1 MILPKEV
8 KEIIKA
14 LEGAG
19 FEAYAVGGCV
29 RDFILGREPYDWDIT
44 TNAKPKEI
52 QKIFKNSVY
61 ENQFG
66 TVAINT
72 ESKNERLKI
81 IEITT
86 YRVEEKYTDKR
97 HPDKVRFTSRL
108 EDDLARRDFTINAMA
123 LEIQNSKVKSQNDNS
138 KFKIIDPFNGQIDLK
153 NKIIRTVGDPNER
166 FNEDALR
173 LMRAI
178 RFAVQLNFAIE
189 EKTAEAIKENSN
201 NIVAISKERIR
212 DELIKI
218 ITTPRASSGFELL
231 RQFGLLKHIMPEL
244 EEGWGVS
251 QNKHHIYTVWE
262 HNLLSLDWAANHNY
276 KLENRMASLL
286 HDVGKPRVKKG
297 EGPDAT
303 FYNHEV
309 VGAKMTAK
317 ILERLKF
324 PKKFI
329 EKVALLTRYH
339 LFYYNVEEVTESS
352 VRRLVKN
359 VGPENMDDL
368 LEVRIADRK
377 GSGVPKAEPYK
388 LRHLR
393 AIIEKVSHDPIS
405 VKMLKI
411 NGDDL
416 IKILK
421 IEPGPKIGYILNILL
436 DEVLDDPQKNKK
448 EYLTSQVLKLD
459 KKPSKELEKMCK
471 MAQTKTQEVAEEEFR
486 NIKSKYRVS

>member
-1 MILPKEV
+1 MTLPKEV

-29 RDFILGREPYDWDIT
+29 RNFILGREPYDWDIT
-44 TNAKPKEI
+44 TSAKPEEI
-52 QKIFKNSVY
+52 QKVFTKSVY
-61 ENQFG
+61 ENDFG

-72 ESKNERLKI
+72 ESKNENLKI

-86 YRVEEKYTDKR
+86 YRLEEKYTDKR
-97 HPDKVRFTSRL
+97 HPDEVKFTKKL
-108 EDDLARRDFTINAMA
+108 EDDLARRDFTINAIA
-123 LEIQNSKVKSQNDNS
+123 YDGK
-138 KFKIIDPFNGQIDLK
+138 KFIDPFGGQKDIK
-153 NKIIRTVGDPNER
+153 NKIIRAVGEPDKR

-173 LMRAI
+173 LMRAA
-178 RFAVQLNFAIE
+178 RFAVQLNFDVE
-189 EKTAEAIKENSN
+189 KKTAEAIKDNSDD
-201 NIVAISKERIR
+201 IVAISKERIR
-212 DELIKI
+212 DELIKMMMTENAKLGI
-218 ITTPRASSGFELL
+218 EML
-231 RQFGLLKHIMPEL
+231 REFGLLKHILPEI
-244 EEGWGVS
+244 EEGWGVG

-262 HNLLSLDWAANHNY
+262 HNLLALDWAVKHNY

-286 HDVGKPRVKKG
+286 HDVAKPQTKHG
-297 EGPDAT
+297 EGSDST

-309 VGAKMTAK
+309 VGARIAAK

-329 EKVALLTRYH
+329 EKVVLLVRYH
-339 LFYYNVEEVTESS
+339 LFYYNVEEVSESS
-352 VRRLVKN
+352 VRRLVRN

-393 AIIEKVSHDPIS
+393 AIIEKVSRDPIS

-416 IKILK
+416 MKDLK
-421 IEPGPKIGYILNILL
+421 MKPGPKMGYLLNILL
-436 DEVLDDPQKNKK
+436 DEVLDEPKNNKK
-448 EYLTSQVLKLD
+448 EYLIKRA
-459 KKPSKELEKMCK
+459 KELGEESLEKLEKMFK
-471 MAQTKTQEVAEEEFR
+471 MAQAKTQEVAEEEFR
-486 NIKSKYRVS
+486 NIKSKFKV

>member
-1 MILPKEV
+1 MTLPKEV
-8 KEIIKA
+8 KGIIKA
-14 LEGAG
+14 LEGVG

-29 RDFILGREPYDWDIT
+29 RDFVLSNVKGLSIEPSDWDIT
-44 TNAKPKEI
+44 TNAKPEEI
-52 QKIFKNSVY
+52 QKVFTKSVY
-61 ENQFG
+61 ENDFG
-66 TVAINT
+66 TVAVNT
-72 ESKNERLKI
+72 ESKNENLKI

-97 HPDKVRFTSRL
+97 HPDEVKFTKKL
-108 EDDLARRDFTINAMA
+108 EDDLARRDFTVNAIA
-123 LEIQNSKVKSQNDNS
+123 YDGK
-138 KFKIIDPFNGQIDLK
+138 KFIDFFDGQKDIK
-153 NKIIRTVGDPNER
+153 NKIIRAVGNPDKR

-173 LMRAI
+173 LLRAI

-189 EKTAEAIKENSN
+189 PETAKAIKKNAN
-201 NIVAISKERIR
+201 DLAAISKERIR

-218 ITTPRASSGFELL
+218 IMTENAKLGIEML
-231 RQFGLLKHIMPEL
+231 REFGLLKHILPEI
-244 EEGWGVS
+244 EEGFGVG

-262 HNLLSLDWAANHNY
+262 HNLLALNWAVKHNY
-276 KLENRMASLL
+276 KLENRLASLL
-286 HDVGKPRVKKG
+286 HDVGKPKTKRG
-297 EGPDAT
+297 DGLDST

-329 EKVALLTRYH
+329 EKVVLLVRYH
-339 LFYYNVEEVTESS
+339 LFYYNVEEVSESS

-393 AIIEKVSHDPIS
+393 AVIEKVSHDPIS

-411 NGDDL
+411 NGDIL
-416 IKILK
+416 MKELK
-421 IEPGPKIGYILNILL
+421 IEPGQKIGYLLNILL
-436 DEVLDDPQKNKK
+436 DEVLDDPEKNTEEHLMARAVELNKRQ
-448 EYLTSQVLKLD
+448 TA
-459 KKPSKELEKMCK
+459 ELEKMYK
-471 MAQTKTQEVAEEEFR
+471 IAQTKTREVAEEEFR
-486 NIKSKYRVS
+486 SIKKKYYVS

>member
-1 MILPKEV
+1 MTLPKEV

-14 LEGAG
+14 LESAE

-29 RDFILGREPYDWDIT
+29 RDFVLSNVEGLSIEPYDWDIT
-44 TNAKPKEI
+44 TNAKPEEV

-86 YRVEEKYTDKR
+86 YRIEEKYTDKR
-97 HPDKVRFTSRL
+97 HPDIVKFTNKID
-108 EDDLARRDFTINAMA
+108 DDLSRRDFTINAIA
-123 LEIQNSKVKSQNDNS
+123 YDGK
-138 KFKIIDPFNGQIDLK
+138 KFIDPFNGQKDIK
-153 NKIIRTVGDPNER
+153 NKIIRAVGEPYKR

-178 RFAVQLNFAIE
+178 RFAVQLNFTIE
-189 EKTAEAIKENSN
+189 EETAKAIKENSN
-201 NIVAISKERIR
+201 DIVAISKERIR
-212 DELIKI
+212 DELIKTI
-218 ITTPRASSGFELL
+218 MTKNAKTGIEMLHG
-231 RQFGLLKHIMPEL
+231 FGLLKHIMPEL
-244 EEGWGVS
+244 EEGINVS

-262 HNLLSLDWAANHNY
+262 HNQRSLDWAANHNY
-276 KLENRMASLL
+276 KLENRIASLM
-286 HDVGKPRVKKG
+286 HDIGKPRTKKG
-297 EGPDAT
+297 DGLDAT

-309 VGAKMTAK
+309 VSAKMTAK

-329 EKVALLTRYH
+329 EKVVLLVRYH
-339 LFYYNVEEVTESS
+339 LFYYNIEEVTESS

-359 VGPENMDDL
+359 VGPENIDDL

-393 AIIEKVSHDPIS
+393 AIIEKVSRDPIS

-416 IKILK
+416 MKILK

-448 EYLTSQVLKLD
+448 EYLTSQILKLD
-459 KKPSKELEKMCK
+459 KKPPKELEKMCK
-471 MAQTKTQEVAEEEFR
+471 MAQAKTQEVAEEEFR
-486 NIKSKYRVS
+486 SIKRKYRVS

>member
-8 KEIIKA
+8 KNIIEA
-14 LEGAG
+14 LESAG

-29 RDFILGREPYDWDIT
+29 RDFVLSNVKGLSIEPSDWDIT
-44 TNAKPKEI
+44 TNAKPEEI
-52 QKIFKNSVY
+52 QKIFKKSVY
-61 ENQFG
+61 ENDFG

-72 ESKNERLKI
+72 ESKNETLKI

-86 YRVEEKYTDKR
+86 YRIEENYTDKR
-97 HPDKVRFTSRL
+97 HPDEVKFTTKL
-108 EDDLARRDFTINAMA
+108 EDDLARRDFTINAIA
-123 LEIQNSKVKSQNDNS
+123 YDGK
-138 KFKIIDPFNGQIDLK
+138 KFIDFFDGQKDIK
-153 NKIIRTVGDPNER
+153 NKLIRTVGNPDKR

-173 LMRAI
+173 LLRAI

-189 EKTAEAIKENSN
+189 PETAKAIKKNAN
-201 NIVAISKERIR
+201 DLVAISKERIR

-218 ITTPRASSGFELL
+218 IMTENAKPGIEML
-231 RQFGLLKHIMPEL
+231 REFGLLKHILPEV
-244 EEGWGVS
+244 EEGFAVG

-262 HNLLSLDWAANHNY
+262 HNLLALDWAVKHNY
-276 KLENRMASLL
+276 KLENRLASLL
-286 HDVGKPRVKKG
+286 HDVGKPKTKRG
-297 EGPDAT
+297 DGLDST

-329 EKVALLTRYH
+329 EKVVLLVRYH
-339 LFYYNVEEVTESS
+339 LFYYNVEEVGDSS

-393 AIIEKVSHDPIS
+393 AIIEKVSRDPIS

-416 IKILK
+416 MAMLK
-421 IEPGPKIGYILNILL
+421 VDPGPKIGFILNILL
-436 DEVLDDPQKNKK
+436 DEILDDPEKNGKK
-448 EYLTSQVLKLD
+448 YLSEQAKKLNGESLA
-459 KKPSKELEKMCK
+459 KLEKMFK
-471 MAQTKTQEVAEEEFR
+471 MAQDKTREAAEEEFKG
-486 NIKSKYRVS
+486 IKSKFRV

>member
-1 MILPKEV
+1 MTLPKEV
-8 KEIIKA
+8 KNIIKA

-29 RDFILGREPYDWDIT
+29 RDFVLSNVEGLSIEPNDWDIT
-44 TNAKPKEI
+44 TNAKPEEI
-52 QKIFKNSVY
+52 QKIFTKSVY
-61 ENQFG
+61 ENDFG

-72 ESKNERLKI
+72 ESNDENLKI

-86 YRVEEKYTDKR
+86 YRIEEKYTDKR
-97 HPDKVRFTSRL
+97 HPDEVKFTTKL
-108 EDDLARRDFTINAMA
+108 EDDLARRDFTVNAIA
-123 LEIQNSKVKSQNDNS
+123 YDGK
-138 KFKIIDPFNGQIDLK
+138 KFIDPFGGQKDIK
-153 NKIIRTVGDPNER
+153 SKIIRAVGEPQKR

-173 LMRAI
+173 LIRAI
-178 RFAVQLNFAIE
+178 RFAVQLNFSME
-189 EKTAEAIKENSN
+189 PETAREIKKNSN
-201 NIVAISKERIR
+201 DIVAISKERIR
-212 DELIKI
+212 DELVKI
-218 ITTPRASSGFELL
+218 IMAPNAKIGIEML
-231 RQFGLLKHIMPEL
+231 REYGLLKHILPEI
-244 EEGWGVS
+244 EAGFGVG

-262 HNLLSLDWAANHNY
+262 HNLLALDWAVKHNY
-276 KLENRMASLL
+276 KLENRIASLL
-286 HDVGKPRVKKG
+286 HDVGKPRVKIG
-297 EGPDAT
+297 EGLDST

-329 EKVALLTRYH
+329 EKVVLLVRYH
-339 LFYYNVEEVTESS
+339 LFYYNVEEVTDSS
-352 VRRLVKN
+352 VRRLVRN

-393 AIIEKVSHDPIS
+393 AIIEKVSRDPIS

-416 IKILK
+416 MAMLK

-436 DEVLDDPQKNKK
+436 DEVLDDPQKNIKENLTKRAVTLNKK
-448 EYLTSQVLKLD
+448 SLV
-459 KKPSKELEKMCK
+459 ELEKMFK
-471 MAQTKTQEVAEEEFR
+471 IAQNKTQEVAEEEFKS
-486 NIKSKYRVS
+486 IKSKFRV

>member
-1 MILPKEV
+1 MVLPKEV

-14 LEGAG
+14 LENAG

-29 RDFILGREPYDWDIT
+29 RDFILGREPYDWDFT
-44 TNAKPKEI
+44 TNAKPEEI
-52 QKIFKNSVY
+52 QKVFKRSVY
-61 ENQFG
+61 ENDFG
-66 TVAINT
+66 TVAVNT
-72 ESKNERLKI
+72 ESKNEKLRI

-97 HPDKVRFTSRL
+97 HPDVVKFTKKL
-108 EDDLARRDFTINAMA
+108 EDDLSRRDFTINAIA
-123 LEIQNSKVKSQNDNS
+123 YDGK
-138 KFKIIDPFNGQIDLK
+138 KFIDPFEGKKDIK
-153 NKIIRTVGDPNER
+153 NKIIRAVGEPYKR

-178 RFAVQLNFAIE
+178 RFAVQFEFLIEIKTGDAILD
-189 EKTAEAIKENSN
+189 NSN

-212 DELIKI
+212 DELSKI
-218 ITTPRASSGFELL
+218 IMTKNAKTGIEMLNS
-231 RQFGLLKHIMPEL
+231 FGILKHTMPEL
-244 EEGWGVS
+244 GEGIDVA

-262 HNLLSLDWAANHNY
+262 HNLLALDWAAGHDY
-276 KLENRMASLL
+276 KLENRFASLL
-286 HDVGKPRVKKG
+286 HDVAKPRTKQGKG
-297 EGPDAT
+297 LNST

-329 EKVALLTRYH
+329 EKVVLLVRYH

-359 VGPENMDDL
+359 VGPENMNDL

-393 AIIEKVSHDPIS
+393 AIIEKVSRDPIS

-421 IEPGPKIGYILNILL
+421 IEPGPRIGYILNILL
-436 DEVLDDPQKNKK
+436 DEVLDDPEKNKK
-448 EYLTSQVLKLD
+448 EYLTDQVLKLD
-459 KKPSKELEKMCK
+459 EKPLKELEKMYK
-471 MAQTKTQEVAEEEFR
+471 IAQAKTQEV
-486 NIKSKYRVS
+486 

>member
-8 KEIIKA
+8 KDIIKA

-29 RDFILGREPYDWDIT
+29 RDFILTREPYDWDIT
-44 TNAKPKEI
+44 TNAKPEQI
-52 QKIFKNSVY
+52 QKIFPSSVY

-72 ESKNERLKI
+72 HSENDKLKV

-97 HPDKVRFTSRL
+97 HPDAVKFTSNL
-108 EDDLARRDFTINAMA
+108 EDDLARRDFTINAIA
-123 LEIQNSKVKSQNDNS
+123 YDGK
-138 KFKIIDPFNGQIDLK
+138 KFIDPYGGQKDIAAKIIK
-153 NKIIRTVGDPNER
+153 TVGDPDAR

-178 RFAVQLNFAIE
+178 RFSAQLDFSIDSKT
-189 EKTAEAIKENSN
+189 EKAIKKNSGD
-201 NIVAISKERIR
+201 IVAISKERIR
-212 DELIKI
+212 DEFVKMISTKN
-218 ITTPRASSGFELL
+218 AKSGIEAL
-231 RQFGLLKHIMPEL
+231 REFGLLKHMIPEL
-244 EEGWGVS
+244 EEGYGVG

-262 HNLLSLDWAANHNY
+262 HNLLALDWAAQKEY
-276 KLENRMASLL
+276 KLENRIAALL
-286 HDVGKPRVKKG
+286 HDVGKPKTKRG
-297 EGPDAT
+297 DGLDST

-324 PKKFI
+324 PKKLI
-329 EKVALLTRYH
+329 EKITLLVRYH

-359 VGPENMDDL
+359 VGPENIDDL

-393 AIIEKVSHDPIS
+393 AIIEKVSRDPIS

-416 IKILK
+416 MGILK

-436 DEVLDDPQKNKK
+436 DEVLDDPKKNKK
-448 EYLTSQVLKLD
+448 EYLTDQVLKLN
-459 KKPSKELEKMCK
+459 KKTLKELEKMYK
-471 MAQTKTQEVAEEEFR
+471 MAQAKTQDAAEEEFK
-486 NIKSKYRVS
+486 NIKSKYRV

>member
-1 MILPKEV
+1 MVLPKEV
-8 KEIIKA
+8 KNIIEA
-14 LEGAG
+14 LESAG

-29 RDFILGREPYDWDIT
+29 RDFVLSNVKGLSIEPSDWDIT
-44 TNAKPKEI
+44 TNAKPEEI
-52 QKIFKNSVY
+52 QKIFKKSVY
-61 ENQFG
+61 ENDFG

-72 ESKNERLKI
+72 ESKNETLKI

-86 YRVEEKYTDKR
+86 YRIEENYTDKR
-97 HPDKVRFTSRL
+97 HPDEVKFTTKL
-108 EDDLARRDFTINAMA
+108 EDDLARRDFTVNAIA
-123 LEIQNSKVKSQNDNS
+123 YDGK
-138 KFKIIDPFNGQIDLK
+138 KFIDFFDGQKDIK
-153 NKIIRTVGDPNER
+153 NKLIRTVGNPDKR

-173 LMRAI
+173 LLRAI

-189 EKTAEAIKENSN
+189 PETAKAIKKNAN
-201 NIVAISKERIR
+201 DLVAISKERIR

-218 ITTPRASSGFELL
+218 IMTENAKPGIEML
-231 RQFGLLKHIMPEL
+231 REFGLLKHILPEV
-244 EEGWGVS
+244 EEGFAVG

-262 HNLLSLDWAANHNY
+262 HNLLALDWAVKHNY
-276 KLENRMASLL
+276 KLENRLASLL
-286 HDVGKPRVKKG
+286 HDVGKPKTKRG
-297 EGPDAT
+297 DGLDST

-329 EKVALLTRYH
+329 EKVVLLVRYH
-339 LFYYNVEEVTESS
+339 LFYYNVEEVGDSS

-393 AIIEKVSHDPIS
+393 AIIEKVSRDPIS

-416 IKILK
+416 MAMLK
-421 IEPGPKIGYILNILL
+421 VDPGPKIGFILNILL
-436 DEVLDDPQKNKK
+436 DEILDDPEKNGKK
-448 EYLTSQVLKLD
+448 YLSEQAKKLNGESLA
-459 KKPSKELEKMCK
+459 KLEKMFK
-471 MAQTKTQEVAEEEFR
+471 MAQDKTREAAEEEFKG
-486 NIKSKYRVS
+486 IKSKFRV

>member
-1 MILPKEV
+1 MVLPKEV

-14 LEGAG
+14 LENAG
-19 FEAYAVGGCV
+19 FEACAVGGCV
-29 RDFILGREPYDWDIT
+29 RDFILSNVEGLSIEPYDWDIT
-44 TNAKPKEI
+44 TNAKPEEI
-52 QKIFKNSVY
+52 QKIFKKSVY
-61 ENQFG
+61 ENDFG
-66 TVAINT
+66 TVAVNT
-72 ESKNERLKI
+72 ESENENLKI

-86 YRVEEKYTDKR
+86 YRIEEKYTDKR
-97 HPDKVRFTSRL
+97 HPDTVKFTNKI
-108 EDDLARRDFTINAMA
+108 EDDLSRRDFTINAIA
-123 LEIQNSKVKSQNDNS
+123 FDGK
-138 KFKIIDPFNGQIDLK
+138 KFIDPFGGQKDIK
-153 NKIIRTVGDPNER
+153 NKIIRAVGEPQKR

-189 EKTAEAIKENSN
+189 EKTAKAIKENSN
-201 NIVAISKERIR
+201 DIVAISKERIR

-218 ITTPRASSGFELL
+218 IMTEKAKTGIETLHS
-231 RQFGLLKHIMPEL
+231 FGLLKHIMPEL
-244 EEGWGVS
+244 EEGINIS

-262 HNLLSLDWAANHNY
+262 HNLLSLDWAAGHNY
-276 KLENRMASLL
+276 KLENRIASLM
-286 HDVGKPRVKKG
+286 HDIGKPRTKNG
-297 EGPDAT
+297 SGPDAT

-309 VGAKMTAK
+309 ISAKMTIK

-324 PKKFI
+324 PKKII
-329 EKVALLTRYH
+329 EKAVLLVRYH

-359 VGPENMDDL
+359 VGPENIDDL

-393 AIIEKVSHDPIS
+393 AIIEKVSRDPIS

-416 IKILK
+416 MKILK

-448 EYLTSQVLKLD
+448 EYLTSQILKLD
-459 KKPSKELEKMCK
+459 KKPPKKLEKMCK
-471 MAQTKTQEVAEEEFR
+471 MAQAKTQEVAEEEFR
-486 NIKSKYRVS
+486 GIKSKYHV

>member
-1 MILPKEV
+1 MIA
-8 KEIIKA
+8 A
-14 LEGAG
+14 LNKAG

-44 TNAKPKEI
+44 TNAKPEEI
-52 QKIFKNSVY
+52 QKIFQNSVY

-97 HPDKVRFTSRL
+97 HPDSVKFTSKL
-108 EDDLARRDFTINAMA
+108 EDDLARRDFTINAIA
-123 LEIQNSKVKSQNDNS
+123 YDGKKFIDPYNGQND
-138 KFKIIDPFNGQIDLK
+138 IK
-153 NKIIRTVGDPNER
+153 NKIVRTVGNPDER

-173 LMRAI
+173 LMRAV
-178 RFAVQLNFAIE
+178 RFAVQLGFSIE
-189 EKTAEAIKENSN
+189 GKTAEAIKKNSGDL
-201 NIVAISKERIR
+201 VAISKERIR

-218 ITTPRASSGFELL
+218 FMSDNAKTGIEML
-231 RQFGLLKHIMPEL
+231 REFNLLKHIMPEL
-244 EEGWGVS
+244 EEGYSIG

-262 HNLLSLDWAANHNY
+262 HNLRSLDWAAQNNY
-276 KLENRMASLL
+276 RLENRVAALL
-286 HDVGKPRVKKG
+286 HDVGKPRTKKG
-297 EGPDAT
+297 NGPDST

-309 VGAKMTAK
+309 VGAKMAAR

-329 EKVALLTRYH
+329 EKVVLLVRYH

-393 AIIEKVSHDPIS
+393 AVIEKVSHDPIS

-416 IKILK
+416 IKKLK
-421 IEPGPKIGYILNILL
+421 MEPGPKMGYILNILL
-436 DEVLDDPQKNKK
+436 DGVLDEPKNNTK
-448 EYLTSQVLKLD
+448 EYLLKRAEELN
-459 KKPSKELEKMCK
+459 KEPPAKLEKMYK
-471 MAQTKTQEVAEEEFR
+471 IAQTKTQEVAEEEFR
-486 NIKSKYRVS
+486 GIKKRYRV

>member
-1 MILPKEV
+1 MVLPKEV
-8 KEIIKA
+8 KNIIEA
-14 LEGAG
+14 LESAG

-29 RDFILGREPYDWDIT
+29 RDFVLSNVKGLSIEPSDWDIT
-44 TNAKPKEI
+44 TNAKPEEI
-52 QKIFKNSVY
+52 QKIFKKSVY
-61 ENQFG
+61 ENDFG

-72 ESKNERLKI
+72 ESKNETLKI
-81 IEITT
+81 IEITP
-86 YRVEEKYTDKR
+86 YRIEGKYTDKR
-97 HPDKVRFTSRL
+97 HPDKVEWGKTL
-108 EDDLARRDFTINAMA
+108 AEDLSRRDFTINAIA
-123 LEIQNSKVKSQNDNS
+123 YDGK
-138 KFKIIDPFNGQIDLK
+138 KFIDFFDGQKDIK
-153 NKIIRTVGDPNER
+153 NKLIRTVGNPDKR

-173 LMRAI
+173 LLRAI

-189 EKTAEAIKENSN
+189 PETAKAIKKNAN
-201 NIVAISKERIR
+201 DLVAISKERIR

-218 ITTPRASSGFELL
+218 IMTENAKPGIEML
-231 RQFGLLKHIMPEL
+231 REFGLLKHILPEV
-244 EEGWGVS
+244 EEGFAVG

-262 HNLLSLDWAANHNY
+262 HNLLALDWAVKHNY
-276 KLENRMASLL
+276 KLENRLASLL
-286 HDVGKPRVKKG
+286 HDVGKPKTKRG
-297 EGPDAT
+297 DGLDST

-329 EKVALLTRYH
+329 EKVVLLVRYH
-339 LFYYNVEEVTESS
+339 LFYYNVEEVSESS

-393 AIIEKVSHDPIS
+393 AIIEKVSRDPIS

-416 IKILK
+416 MAMLK
-421 IEPGPKIGYILNILL
+421 VDPGPKIGFILNILL
-436 DEVLDDPQKNKK
+436 DEILDDPEKNGKK
-448 EYLTSQVLKLD
+448 YLSEQAKKLNGESLA
-459 KKPSKELEKMCK
+459 KLEKMFK
-471 MAQTKTQEVAEEEFR
+471 MAQDKTREAAEEEFKG
-486 NIKSKYRVS
+486 IKSKFRV